1 MYFQPKSF
9 LARLLTAA
17 WTILLIVLLLWLA
30 IWLLAKI
37 WIWIVAIAVIAT
49 LIGIGLWLR
58 RLRREHW

>member
-1 MYFQPKSF
+1 MYIQPKSL

-17 WTILLIVLLLWLA
+17 WTILLIALLLWLA

-37 WIWIVAIAVIAT
+37 WLWIMAIAAIVT

>member
-1 MYFQPKSF
+1 MYFQPKSL

-17 WTILLIVLLLWLA
+17 WTIFLIALLLWLA
-30 IWLLAKI
+30 IGLLAKI
-37 WIWIVAIAVIAT
+37 WVWIVGIAAIAT